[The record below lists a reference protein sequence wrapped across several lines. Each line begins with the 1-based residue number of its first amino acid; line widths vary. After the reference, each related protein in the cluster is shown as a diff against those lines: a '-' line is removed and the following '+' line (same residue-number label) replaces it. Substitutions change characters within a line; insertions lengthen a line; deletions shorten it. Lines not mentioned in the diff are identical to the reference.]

1 MKAVRRINNN
11 VIICLDDEN
20 NEVIARGKGIGFHEL
35 PYEIDLGKIERT
47 YYNIDPAYYEMIRDI
62 PDEIIDISTRI
73 IDQAREMMGKLDD
86 SNIIFTLADHIN
98 FSIRRYKE
106 NIPLKLPIV
115 HDIQFLLKDE
125 YRIGQYGLEL
135 IKKELGVYLP
145 KDEAAYIALHI
156 HEVVS
161 NAANSSISEEEIIDE
176 VTNIIEKRMEILI
189 NKDGFNY
196 SRFVSHMYYLIRR
209 KNGSIKNGLG
219 NAAIYEKMVEEY
231 PVIHEA
237 SENIAEYFDKSLN
250 QKLSE
255 EEKLYLMLHINR
267 LCSRE

>member
-35 PYEIDLGKIERT
+35 PYEIDLGKIEWT

-98 FSIRRYKE
+98 FSLRRYKE
-106 NIPLKLPIV
+106 NIPLQLPIV

-156 HEVVS
+156 H
-161 NAANSSISEEEIIDE
+161 
-176 VTNIIEKRMEILI
+176 
-189 NKDGFNY
+189 
-196 SRFVSHMYYLIRR
+196 
-209 KNGSIKNGLG
+209 
-219 NAAIYEKMVEEY
+219 
-231 PVIHEA
+231 
-237 SENIAEYFDKSLN
+237 
-250 QKLSE
+250 
-255 EEKLYLMLHINR
+255 
-267 LCSRE
+267 